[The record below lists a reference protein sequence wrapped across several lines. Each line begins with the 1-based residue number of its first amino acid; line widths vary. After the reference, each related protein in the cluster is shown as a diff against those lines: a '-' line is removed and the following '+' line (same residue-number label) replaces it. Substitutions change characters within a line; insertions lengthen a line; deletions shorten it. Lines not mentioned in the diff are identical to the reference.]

1 MQVAAQPE
9 LWRGPGSSGRAG
21 YIRELGKVE
30 PGSGKEGAGKSEERY
45 SVPGLLKSQ
54 PTVKL
59 VKVCQYTTIVSFPI
73 FPARLAVVPLVN
85 TGGVGLE

>member
-1 MQVAAQPE
+1 M
-9 LWRGPGSSGRAG
+9 
-21 YIRELGKVE
+21 
-30 PGSGKEGAGKSEERY
+30 
-45 SVPGLLKSQ
+45 PGLLKSQ